1 MAKKKT
7 PSNPAPERRTAT
19 APRRRTTAATQA
31 EPRQASQGSQGN
43 GDPRRDPTPDEI
55 AEAAYHRYL
64 SRQAGQGTGSEFDD
78 WVEAERE
85 LRSRKPR

>member
-7 PSNPAPERRTAT
+7 APSSVPAESRPKSTAPVRRRTPAT
-19 APRRRTTAATQA
+19 APARARKKAAPGA
-31 EPRQASQGSQGN
+31 A
-43 GDPRRDPTPDEI
+43 DAAPTPEQI

-64 SRQAGQGTGSEFDD
+64 NRSGQGGTEFDD

-85 LRSRKPR
+85 LREKRSR

>member
-7 PSNPAPERRTAT
+7 PSNAATDRRTAT

-31 EPRQASQGSQGN
+31 EPRPQGSQGN

-64 SRQAGQGTGSEFDD
+64 SRQAGQGIGSEFDD

-85 LRSRKPR
+85 LRSRKTR